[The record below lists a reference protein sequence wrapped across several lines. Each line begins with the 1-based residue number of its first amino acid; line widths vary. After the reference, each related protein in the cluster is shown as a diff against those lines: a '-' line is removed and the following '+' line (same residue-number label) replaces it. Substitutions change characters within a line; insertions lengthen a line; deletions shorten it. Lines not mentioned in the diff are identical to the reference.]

1 MKRMTMLAAVLAL
14 AGAGTL
20 AAKDAKDMKGHGHHD
35 AKMMGNG
42 EKVTLKGEVIDLS
55 CYMSHEAKGKKHA
68 SCAKSCVLD
77 KGLPIGLLTEE
88 GKVFMLIEDH
98 GAAKAYK
105 QVKQLAAEQV
115 EIRGKGSLLL
125 WLAACGALART
136 GHLGGRIVYDYGMG
150 VVEGEWDE

>member
-1 MKRMTMLAAVLAL
+1 
-14 AGAGTL
+14 
-20 AAKDAKDMKGHGHHD
+20 
-35 AKMMGNG
+35 
-42 EKVTLKGEVIDLS
+42 
-55 CYMSHEAKGKKHA
+55 MSHEAKGKKHA

>member
-1 MKRMTMLAAVLAL
+1 
-14 AGAGTL
+14 
-20 AAKDAKDMKGHGHHD
+20 
-35 AKMMGNG
+35 
-42 EKVTLKGEVIDLS
+42 
-55 CYMSHEAKGKKHA
+55 MSHEAKGKKHA

-115 EIRGKGSLLL
+115 EIRGKRYERGGSIAMQVTSVKKL
-125 WLAACGALART
+125 
-136 GHLGGRIVYDYGMG
+136 
-150 VVEGEWDE
+150 